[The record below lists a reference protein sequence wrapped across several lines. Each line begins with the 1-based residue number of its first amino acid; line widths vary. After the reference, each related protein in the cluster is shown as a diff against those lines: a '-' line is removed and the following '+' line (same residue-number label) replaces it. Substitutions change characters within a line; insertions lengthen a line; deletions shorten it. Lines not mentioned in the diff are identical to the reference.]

1 MADKYLGLRF
11 DPDAMI
17 RLLGVQLYD
26 TPLAMLREN
35 VQNAYDA
42 ILERVGRDES
52 FKDGCIRIEVVGDHI
67 SIADNGIG
75 MDEQGLQENYWTAG
89 HSGKNNETSRQAGVV
104 GHFGIGALAN
114 FGVCSRLEVN
124 TMRMGTNTRYLCVAE
139 RDKLNGTQFP
149 LHAETDDSGA
159 YGTKVTAILMHGIT
173 ITEAQAEEYIKRY
186 VEHTPVPVTI
196 NGREI
201 EKKTLQVNTG
211 RANSQSLFGSHKN
224 GVVEYNFA
232 INFLKYQPLKPE
244 ILITDIKYNGLP
256 VKGRLFLNKDSNEI
270 FGLNNGFGISRV
282 VLASEFNFGGVADFT
297 FLEPTAGRETVS
309 RSSQAY
315 LQQIFREVEI
325 CWARKIASYE
335 VADSYREFLVYLNS
349 HFDVN
354 LAKNVTINVGESP
367 MPLGE
372 VNAQEYAY
380 YAGNNASTRT
390 ALASSGI
397 KILFPSQEMPRRQIQ
412 LKYFRA
418 IGLEEK
424 KDEIRVT
431 PVKEEDLSSE
441 EFLLVSDIKRV
452 VEDDYII
459 HDVQVM
465 LAEITL
471 GVNVRVLANDKGSF
485 NIFIARGNADIRNL
499 LDNKENY
506 NLYRSL
512 VKDYVRV
519 VLYNQFVEFIPKGQK
534 ERAAYINE
542 AMERRREEM
551 SYEYSDVSELREA
564 LRKLD
569 NGEISGDEFIRR
581 ARKARQENHEEVV
594 HGNQVGNVGSIVKS
608 AAGEQGQQPEQT
620 TQVQEAQFL
629 YVPQP
634 PILELD
640 EPTDKKILIADQE
653 LATLHGHKVFLS
665 VSPNFNREHRSFMSL
680 PHSTKV
686 IWSTHRIIYIF
697 TDQNNK
703 VALYYEMALTSQL
716 DERNTGG
723 EALVTTTIITK
734 NTMFVP
740 VPRQL
745 YEYFSIKQGGSLK
758 FYVHFEKV
766 SG

>member
-1 MADKYLGLRF
+1 MAEKYLGLRF

-26 TPLAMLREN
+26 TPLAMMREN

-42 ILERVGRDES
+42 ILERMGRDATFQS
-52 FKDGCIRIEVVGDHI
+52 GCIQIEVVGDHV

-89 HSGKNNETSRQAGVV
+89 HSGKNNDASRKAGVV

-124 TMRMGTNTRYLCVAE
+124 TMRMGTNTRFLCVAE

-149 LHAETDDSGA
+149 LHAEEDNSGA
-159 YGTKVTAILMHGIT
+159 FGTKVTVILMQGVT
-173 ITEAQAEEYIKRY
+173 ITETQVENYIKRY
-186 VEHTPVPVTI
+186 VEHIPIPVTI
-196 NGREI
+196 NGRAI
-201 EKKTLQVNTG
+201 EQMGLQVNTG
-211 RANSQSLFGSHKN
+211 RANSQSLFGEVN
-224 GVVEYNFA
+224 TGVLRYHYA

-244 ILITDIKYNGLP
+244 ILITEICYNGLP
-256 VKGRLFLNKDSNEI
+256 VKGRLFLNSESNEI

-282 VLASEFNFGGVADFT
+282 VLTSEFNFGGVADFT

-315 LQQIFREVEI
+315 LQQIFREVETH
-325 CWARKIASYE
+325 WAQVIARYD
-335 VADSYREFLVYLNS
+335 VADSYREFRVYLNN
-349 HFDVN
+349 HFSVD
-354 LAKNVTINVGESP
+354 LAKNVTINVGETP
-367 MPLGE
+367 IPLGDITAE
-372 VNAQEYAY
+372 EYAY

-397 KILFPSQEMPRRQIQ
+397 KILFPSQEMPRRSIQ

-431 PVKEEDLSSE
+431 PVKEEYLTSE
-441 EFLLVSDIKRV
+441 EFLLVNDIKRV

-459 HDVQVM
+459 HDVEVM

-485 NIFIARGNADIRNL
+485 NIYIARGNAEIKNL
-499 LDNKENY
+499 LGSKENY
-506 NLYRSL
+506 TLYLSL
-512 VKDYVRV
+512 VKDFVRV

-551 SYEYSDVSELREA
+551 NYEYSDVSELREA
-564 LRKLD
+564 LKKLD
-569 NGEISGDEFIRR
+569 NGEIDGDEFIRR
-581 ARKARQENHEEVV
+581 ARKARRENHEEVV
-594 HGNQVGNVGSIVKS
+594 HGNQVGSVGSIVKS
-608 AAGEQGQQPEQT
+608 ASNEQGQQPEQT

-640 EPTDKKILIADQE
+640 EQTTKKILIAEQE

-703 VALYYEMALTSQL
+703 VALYYEMALTSPL

-723 EALVTTTIITK
+723 ETLVSTTIITK

-745 YEYFSIKQGGSLK
+745 YDYFSIKQGKSLK

-766 SG
+766 VG